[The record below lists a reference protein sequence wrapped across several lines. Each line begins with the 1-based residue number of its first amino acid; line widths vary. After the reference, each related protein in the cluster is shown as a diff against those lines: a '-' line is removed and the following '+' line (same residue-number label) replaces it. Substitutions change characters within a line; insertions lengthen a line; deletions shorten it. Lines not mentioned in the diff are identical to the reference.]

1 MKQDRFLIAILA
13 GIGLLVVA
21 AFVLFF
27 VRQSN
32 LNYVSDDTPEGV
44 VQNFVLALHKGDYE
58 KAYTYLAEG
67 ENKPA
72 YEDFRR
78 PFAMKQVDISS
89 SDVQIT
95 DTQILGDT
103 ATVGVLFSQF
113 NGPFSSGGYRNSE
126 RAELKLEQNRW
137 KIRQMP
143 YPYWYYDWYQTTPV
157 K

>member
-32 LNYVSDDTPEGV
+32 LNYVDDSTPEGV
-44 VQNFVLALHKGDYE
+44 VQNYVLALHKGDYE
-58 KAYTYLAEG
+58 KAYAYLAEDK
-67 ENKPA
+67 NKPV

-113 NGPFSSGGYRNSE
+113 YGPFVSRGYRSSE
-126 RAELKLEQNRW
+126 RAELKLEQNYW

>member
-13 GIGLLVVA
+13 GIAVLVVA

-32 LNYVSDDTPEGV
+32 LTYVSDNNPAGV

-58 KAYTYLAEG
+58 KAYAYLADA

-72 YEDFRR
+72 FEDFRR
-78 PFAMKQVDISS
+78 PFAMKEVDISS
-89 SDVQIT
+89 TDVQIS
-95 DTQILGDT
+95 DTQLLGDT
-103 ATVGVLFSQF
+103 ATVGITFSQF
-113 NGPFSSGGYRNSE
+113 NGPFFERGYRNSE
-126 RAELKLEQNRW
+126 RAELKLEQGQW

>member
-58 KAYTYLAEG
+58 KAYAYLAKIG
-67 ENKPA
+67 
-72 YEDFRR
+72 
-78 PFAMKQVDISS
+78 
-89 SDVQIT
+89 
-95 DTQILGDT
+95 
-103 ATVGVLFSQF
+103 
-113 NGPFSSGGYRNSE
+113 
-126 RAELKLEQNRW
+126 RAH
-137 KIRQMP
+137 
-143 YPYWYYDWYQTTPV
+143 V
-157 K
+157 